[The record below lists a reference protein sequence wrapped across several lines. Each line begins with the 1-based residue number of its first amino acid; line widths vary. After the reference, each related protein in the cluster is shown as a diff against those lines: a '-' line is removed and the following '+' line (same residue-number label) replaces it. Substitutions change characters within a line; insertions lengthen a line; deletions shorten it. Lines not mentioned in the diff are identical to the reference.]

1 MHRFSVDIRS
11 IAIYSLDEYLKRP
24 QVAIGKYGNICRI
37 NKNGMT

>member
-11 IAIYSLDEYLKRP
+11 IAIYSLDEYLKIP

-37 NKNGMT
+37 NKTGMT